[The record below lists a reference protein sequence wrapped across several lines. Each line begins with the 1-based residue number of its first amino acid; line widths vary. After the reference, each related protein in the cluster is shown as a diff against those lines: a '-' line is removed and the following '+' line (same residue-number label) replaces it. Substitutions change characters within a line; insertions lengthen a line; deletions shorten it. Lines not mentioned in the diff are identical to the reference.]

1 MARAAH
7 SPPVTPKPAR
17 ASTTSDRDRIDRDGR
32 SASAGGARSPSQSR
46 RFPVTRRRFIVGA
59 GLAGIAS
66 TAGCVTLADWVAGRL
81 LGEVNVFN
89 ESTMDLA
96 GSIEVL
102 APAGT
107 TALDATFS
115 LGPRTD
121 DEEADSQNEDEATA
135 SFDDVWT
142 TTGEYALTVTLAAD
156 TEVRG
161 MSTLETTL
169 SIADPAAEMAA
180 VVLGAEG
187 LEDGIAVSVAERWSE
202 FDRTGGGT

>member
-1 MARAAH
+1 M
-7 SPPVTPKPAR
+7 
-17 ASTTSDRDRIDRDGR
+17 
-32 SASAGGARSPSQSR
+32 
-46 RFPVTRRRFIVGA
+46 
-59 GLAGIAS
+59 S

-102 APAGT
+102 APDGT

-115 LGPRTD
+115 LGPRAD
-121 DEEADSQNEDEATA
+121 DEGADSQDDGEATA

-142 TTGEYALTVTLAAD
+142 TTGEYALTVTLADD
-156 TEVRG
+156 TAVRG
-161 MSTLETTL
+161 MSTLETTI
-169 SIADPAAEMAA
+169 SIAEPTTEMAA